1 MDINPNKNFQKS
13 AIDLLQL
20 ALQNHLPGKG
30 ESTPK
35 GPGNDISTDSPIDAS
50 FVSLSEEGRTASFK
64 FDFNA
69 TADNFSKIDALRNSD
84 SFAKAHASISYENV
98 KNLLDF

>member
-1 MDINPNKNFQKS
+1 MDINPNINSQKS
-13 AIDLLQL
+13 AVDLSQL

-30 ESTPK
+30 ASK
-35 GPGNDISTDSPIDAS
+35 GPGNDISTDTPIDAS
-50 FVSLSEEGRTASFK
+50 FVSLSEEGRAASFK

-69 TADNFSKIDALRNSD
+69 TADNFSKLDALRNSD
-84 SFAKAHASISYENV
+84 SFAKAHASISYEKV